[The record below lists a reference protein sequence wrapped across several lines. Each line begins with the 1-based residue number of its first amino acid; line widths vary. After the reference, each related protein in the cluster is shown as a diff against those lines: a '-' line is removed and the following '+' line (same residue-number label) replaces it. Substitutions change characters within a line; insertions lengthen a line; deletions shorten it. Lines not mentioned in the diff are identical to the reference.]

1 MKCQNCG
8 GETIVIRTAHH
19 TDTTIRIRHCL
30 ECRQQRKTIEQWSE
44 TIEQQAYQASFFK
57 TMISPEARETARAI
71 MERNGLDATRREE
84 NKASLGY
91 RSTTGGPSD
100 SAPGTVTGNG
110 AAADG
115 APGAGS

>member
-1 MKCQNCG
+1 MRCPNCNDWHP
-8 GETIVIRTAHH
+8 IRTG
-19 TDTTIRIRHCL
+19 TTLLPDGDERRYKCPTCKYIWRTV
-30 ECRQQRKTIEQWSE
+30 ECIK
-44 TIEQQAYQASFFK
+44 EQQERQAFQAMLWS
-57 TMISPEARETARAI
+57 AI
-71 MERNGLDATRREE
+71 CNHHEDESRREE

-115 APGAGS
+115 ASGAGS